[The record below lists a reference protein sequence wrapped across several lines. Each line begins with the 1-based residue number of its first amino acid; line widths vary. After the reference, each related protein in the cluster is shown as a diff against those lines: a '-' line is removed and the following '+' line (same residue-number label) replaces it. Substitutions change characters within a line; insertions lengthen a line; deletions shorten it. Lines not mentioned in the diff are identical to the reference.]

1 MKTRQKYVYLRPLTP
16 AEADVA
22 ERNHYLVYKFLRARG
37 LSPDEWYDV
46 VVFRYL
52 QTVIKWFEKPELY
65 VYEFSTVAFRGMD
78 SAVYCER
85 KKRERRISAISLDE
99 TIPGTDGMTWEE
111 IITEENLNYTPYL
124 TEVRA

>member
-1 MKTRQKYVYLRPLTP
+1 MKTQQKYVYLRPLTP

-65 VYEFSTVAFRGMD
+65 VYEFSTVRVSRHGFRCVLRTQK
-78 SAVYCER
+78 A
-85 KKRERRISAISLDE
+85 
-99 TIPGTDGMTWEE
+99 GTPHFR
-111 IITEENLNYTPYL
+111 NQP
-124 TEVRA
+124 